1 MANDS
6 KIQSL
11 AQAVAIARN
20 ATRGDMAHA
29 ASALAG
35 CPVGGWPETEQ
46 AMRAIRDAL
55 PLRST
60 REYTTAEFV
69 SAVYYVDHADRYRS
83 VFAREEE
90 AKRDERI
97 ARASRRAVA
106 IGRLEIEVRPAPS
119 RRTISVYVDED
130 GYICTDGGLWEEIA
144 DRVPAAWI
152 AQARDARLAI
162 LRAGEVVS

>member
-90 AKRDERI
+90 ERREKRL
-97 ARASRRAVA
+97 ARAQREAAS
-106 IGRLEIEVRPAPS
+106 IKRLEIEVRPAPS
-119 RRTISVYVDED
+119 RRTISVFVDDE

-152 AQARDARLAI
+152 AQAREVRSAI
-162 LRAGEVVS
+162 VRAGEVVS